1 MFMIE
6 LAVLNI
12 QLSCVI
18 FITISS
24 VIGIT
29 WLIVAGVAYCPCA
42 LGILINKGFRLE
54 RGGKLV

>member
-6 LAVLNI
+6 LAILNI

-29 WLIVAGVAYCPCA
+29 WLIVGEKGGGGC
-42 LGILINKGFRLE
+42 ILSMCIRNFN
-54 RGGKLV
+54 

>member
-18 FITISS
+18 FITVSS

-29 WLIVAGVAYCPCA
+29 WLIVGGGGGKFS
-42 LGILINKGFRLE
+42 LGIRIFN
-54 RGGKLV
+54 